1 MRNSTYRGAI
11 YRGIE
16 SVDVVDL
23 PYPECGPDD
32 AIVRNVLTGIC
43 GSDIAAWR
51 HGGDDN
57 MIWADHEFGHE
68 GISEIVELGANVEGL
83 AIGDR
88 VFVNQGQALRDM
100 SRMATVGGFSNYI
113 RIPQC
118 ELGYSVLR
126 IDNDIP
132 ARTAV
137 LFEPFVVGTRGA
149 KSLDPGPGKSAVV
162 FGAGII
168 GMSCAVMLQWL
179 GCDKVMI
186 VDFSEFRLDKARK
199 FGLVACNP
207 AKEDLT
213 ARALAEFGAEQSFF
227 GERCAAKLY
236 ADCVGVSQVIDN
248 FADLAPRGASL
259 AVVGVHHAPVSLD
272 FVKLCYSN
280 WRIGGC
286 GDTPIEQ
293 ALPDILAMMRS
304 GRYDL
309 DSLVTHEYGVEDI
322 REALVMAGNA
332 SEAQKVCI
340 AF

>member
-1 MRNSTYRGAI
+1 MSNSTYRGAI
-11 YRGIE
+11 YRGIGK
-16 SVDVVDL
+16 VDVVDL
-23 PYPECGPDD
+23 AYPECGPDD
-32 AIVRNVLTGIC
+32 AIVKNVLTGIC
-43 GSDIAAWR
+43 GSDIAAYQ

-68 GISEIVELGANVEGL
+68 GISEIVELGANVKDL
-83 AIGDR
+83 KIGDR

-118 ELGYSVLR
+118 ELGYSVLP
-126 IDNDIP
+126 IGKDIP

-149 KSLDPGPGKSAVV
+149 KSLDPGPGKSAIV

-168 GMSCAVMLQWL
+168 GMTCAIMLQWY

-186 VDFSEFRLDKARK
+186 VDFSEFRLEKARQ
-199 FGLVACNP
+199 FGLVTCNP
-207 AKEDLT
+207 GKEDLR

-236 ADCVGVSQVIDN
+236 ADCVGVGQVIDN

-280 WRIGGC
+280 WHIGGC

-293 ALPDILAMMRS
+293 ALPDIVAMMRS

-322 REALVMAGNA
+322 NEALKMASNA
-332 SEAQKVCI
+332 GQAQKVCI